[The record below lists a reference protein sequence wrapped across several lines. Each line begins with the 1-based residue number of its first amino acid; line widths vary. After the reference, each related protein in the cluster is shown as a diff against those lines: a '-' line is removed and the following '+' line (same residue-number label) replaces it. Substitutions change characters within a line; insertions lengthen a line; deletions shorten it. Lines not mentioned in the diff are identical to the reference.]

1 MKIALI
7 TIHHANSYG
16 GTLQA
21 LASQNVLSR
30 YGDVKI
36 IDYKSK
42 ELEGTL
48 KLIRVNS
55 NPRSIFRA
63 GKDFFRII
71 PRRRLIAKFRE
82 FMRVHYKLTPACQD
96 LQALQTLSSDF
107 DCVVCGSDQIWNP
120 MITGELDLN
129 YMLAFSRAKRK
140 ISFSSSAGSYRYSD
154 EEELKVRKALSTF
167 DSISVREEDTARNL
181 RSMLGNQKVDHT
193 LDPTLMLNK
202 QEWMNSLQLSSQA
215 PGNADKYILV
225 YTLKKDALVRETINR
240 IRTVLGLRVV
250 AIDQDPFLGY
260 KSDRHI
266 MDASPVDYVSLFAN
280 ASFVITNSFHGTAF
294 ALNFGIPFVT
304 ALPESGLNRI
314 KGLLDKVGLTDRLV
328 TRLSDIDSVIIKSID
343 FTHSHHQLETL
354 RQVTWNYLDEALASK
369 IVKKQIEVS

>member
-21 LASQNVLSR
+21 LASQAVLSK

-42 ELEGTL
+42 ELEQTL
-48 KLIRVNS
+48 NLIRIDR

-63 GKDFFRII
+63 GKDFFRLL
-71 PRRRLIAKFRE
+71 PRKRLIAKFKE
-82 FMRVHYKLTPACQD
+82 FMRVNYKLTPACPD
-96 LQALQTLSSDF
+96 LQSLQSISSDF

-120 MITGELDLN
+120 NITGQLDLN

-140 ISFSSSAGSYRYSD
+140 ISFSSSAGSYSYSD
-154 EEELKVRKALSTF
+154 EETAKVRKALSTF
-167 DSISVREEDTARNL
+167 DSISVREEDTARKL
-181 RSMLGNQKVDHT
+181 RSMLGNQKVAHT
-193 LDPTLMLNK
+193 LDPTLMLDK
-202 QEWMNSLQLSSQA
+202 RQWMQGLLLTEKA
-215 PGNADKYILV
+215 PVPADQYILV

-240 IRTVLGLRVV
+240 IKTLLGLRVV

-294 ALNFGIPFVT
+294 ALNFAIPFVT
-304 ALPESGLNRI
+304 VLPESGLNRI
-314 KGLLDKVGLTDRLV
+314 KGLLDKVDLADRLV
-328 TRLSDIDSVIIKSID
+328 SHLSEVGSVVGKPID
-343 FTHSHHQLETL
+343 FTSSHKKLDAL
-354 RQVTWNYLDEALASK
+354 RLVTWDYLDGAFS
-369 IVKKQIEVS
+369 INTVKKPVKTS

>member
-21 LASQNVLSR
+21 LASQNVLSK

-42 ELEGTL
+42 ELENTL
-48 KLIRVNS
+48 KLIRVDS

-63 GKDFFRII
+63 GKDVFRIL
-71 PRRRLIAKFRE
+71 PRRRLIAKFKE
-82 FMRVHYKLTPACQD
+82 FMRVNYNLTPECPD
-96 LQALQTLSSDF
+96 LQALQTLSSHF

-120 MITGELDLN
+120 NITGYLDLN
-129 YMLAFSRAKRK
+129 YMLAFSRAKKK
-140 ISFSSSAGSYRYSD
+140 ISFSSSAGSYRYS
-154 EEELKVRKALSTF
+154 EEEVVKVRKALSTF
-167 DSISVREEDTARNL
+167 DSISVREEDTARYL
-181 RSMLGNQKVDHT
+181 RSLLGNQKVDHT

-202 QEWMNSLQLSSQA
+202 QEWMQSLQLAGRA
-215 PGNADKYILV
+215 PGTNEKYILV
-225 YTLKKDALVRETINR
+225 YTLKKNTLVRETINR

-266 MDASPVDYVSLFAN
+266 MDASPGDYISLFAN
-280 ASFVITNSFHGTAF
+280 AAFVITNSFHGTAF

-314 KGLLDKVGLTDRLV
+314 KGLLDKVGLADRLV
-328 TRLSDIDSVIIKSID
+328 SSVSDVDAVVGKSID
-343 FTHSHHQLETL
+343 FKSSHEKLEAL
-354 RQVTWNYLDEALASK
+354 RLVTWNYLDGALSTNMA
-369 IVKKQIEVS
+369 KKPIKVS

>member
-21 LASQNVLSR
+21 LASQNVLSK

-42 ELEGTL
+42 ELENTL
-48 KLIRVNS
+48 KLIRVDS
-55 NPRSIFRA
+55 SPRSLFRA
-63 GKDFFRII
+63 GKDFFRIL
-71 PRRRLIAKFRE
+71 PRRRLIAKFKE
-82 FMRVHYKLTPACQD
+82 FMRVNYNLTPACPD
-96 LQALQTLSSDF
+96 LQTLQTLSGNF

-120 MITGELDLN
+120 AITGYLDLN
-129 YMLAFSRAKRK
+129 YMLAFSRAKKK
-140 ISFSSSAGSYRYSD
+140 ISFSSSAGSYRYS
-154 EEELKVRKALSTF
+154 EEEVPKVRKALSTF

-181 RSMLGNQKVDHT
+181 RSMLGNQKVYHT

-202 QEWMNSLQLSSQA
+202 QEWMQSLQLA
-215 PGNADKYILV
+215 GRTPGNNDKYILV
-225 YTLKKDALVRETINR
+225 YTLKKDTLVRETINR

-266 MDASPVDYVSLFAN
+266 MDASPADYISLFAN

-294 ALNFGIPFVT
+294 AVNFGIPFVT

-314 KGLLDKVGLTDRLV
+314 KGLLDKVELTDRLV
-328 TRLSDIDSVIIKSID
+328 NNMSEVDSVVGKTID
-343 FTHSHHQLETL
+343 FTNSHEKLEAL
-354 RQVTWNYLDEALASK
+354 RLITWRYLDGALSTK
-369 IVKKQIEVS
+369 IAKRPIKIL

>member
-1 MKIALI
+1 LKIALI

-21 LASQNVLSR
+21 LASQNVLSK
-30 YGDVKI
+30 YGDVNI

-42 ELEGTL
+42 ELENTL
-48 KLIRVNS
+48 KLIRVDS
-55 NPRSIFRA
+55 SPRSIFRA

-82 FMRVHYKLTPACQD
+82 FMRVHYNLSPACQD
-96 LQALQTLSSDF
+96 LQELQTLSSDF

-129 YMLAFSRAKRK
+129 YMLVFSRAKKK
-140 ISFSSSAGSYRYSD
+140 ISFSSSAGSYHYND

-167 DSISVREEDTARNL
+167 DCISVREEDTARKL
-181 RSMLGNQKVDHT
+181 RIMLGNQKVDHT

-202 QEWMNSLQLSSQA
+202 QEWMKSLKLSNKVSSSD
-215 PGNADKYILV
+215 DKYILV
-225 YTLKKDALVRETINR
+225 YTLKKDALIRETINR
-240 IRTVLGLRVV
+240 IRSILGLRVV

-314 KGLLDKVGLTDRLV
+314 KGLLDKVGLGDRLV
-328 TRLSDIDSVIIKSID
+328 SRLSDIDPVMVKPID
-343 FTHSHHQLETL
+343 FTHSHQQLEAL
-354 RQVTWNYLDEALASK
+354 RQVTWDYLDGALASK
-369 IVKKQIEVS
+369 TVKKPIEVS

>member
-21 LASQNVLSR
+21 LASQKVLSK

-42 ELEGTL
+42 ELENTL
-48 KLIRVNS
+48 KLIRVDNS
-55 NPRSIFRA
+55 PRSFLRA

-71 PRRRLIAKFRE
+71 PRKRLIAKFRE
-82 FMRVHYKLTPACQD
+82 FMRVHYKLTPACPD
-96 LQALQTLSSDF
+96 LQSLQTLSSDF

-120 MITGELDLN
+120 NITGCLDLN
-129 YMLAFSRAKRK
+129 YMLAFSRAKK
-140 ISFSSSAGSYRYSD
+140 KVSFSSSAGSYHYSD
-154 EEELKVRKALSTF
+154 EEVIKVRKALSTF
-167 DSISVREEDTARNL
+167 DSISVREEDTARKL
-181 RSMLGNQKVDHT
+181 RSMLGNQQVDHT

-202 QEWMNSLQLSSQA
+202 QEWMQSLQLSGRA
-215 PGNADKYILV
+215 AGNNDEYILV
-225 YTLKKDALVRETINR
+225 YTLKKDALVRATINR
-240 IRTVLGLRVV
+240 IKAVLGMRVV

-266 MDASPVDYVSLFAN
+266 MDASPVDYISLFAN

-294 ALNFGIPFVT
+294 ALNFGIPFIT
-304 ALPESGLNRI
+304 ALPETGLNRI
-314 KGLLDKVGLTDRLV
+314 KGLLDKVDLADRLV
-328 TRLSDIDSVIIKSID
+328 SSVSDVDSVVGKTIN
-343 FTHSHHQLETL
+343 FTISHEKLDAL
-354 RQVTWNYLDEALASK
+354 RLMTWRYLDEALTTKTAKKPIK
-369 IVKKQIEVS
+369 IS